1 MNMNQD
7 DMNEDQRMRLRE
19 FEAKESKLK
28 EEKEKIR
35 KSLESELKKL
45 KSDINDICTKFD
57 DRLFILFRRR
67 LEYEYRIYE
76 QELYIIR
83 LTLSMLMEQQNNAK
97 AYNLQI
103 LLRELYNK
111 NEQLKFQRQRL
122 EETKLHIDEEKE
134 KREIAYRDAIDNKK
148 FNRLVLH
155 YSAIFPETEDKKNK
169 DNEAYLKDSKY
180 SLILCKLDP
189 FYENDKFDVKAIH
202 QEVFDNYLTEIEK
215 KLKDDD
221 EADKEKS
228 KNLFLKKFE
237 AKKAF
242 EISKKDQNDIQTYIV
257 SIEKIQQSAE
267 EDMKKKFIKSLI
279 IRERLAKAI
288 SNIEIQIRFNQGQ
301 VELQHDDPIPRLA
314 DAILIRKAIIDN
326 QNHKIQDKGNEKIE
340 KKKEIT
346 ETNYKVADLKY
357 KIELCKLEIRDIEA
371 KTNEVKR
378 LKVKKE
384 MQAALSKKD
393 PQLSQAELNKLNI
406 QMNKIKDAT
415 DKRIQIY
422 LKKEEKVKRE
432 KDYLIRE
439 NKQLNE
445 QGHALRVPFLPR
457 FLTV

>member
-1 MNMNQD
+1 MNGNVD
-7 DMNEDQRMRLRE
+7 DMTEDQRMRLRE
-19 FEAKESKLK
+19 FEAKETKLK

-45 KSDINDICTKFD
+45 KSDINDICSKFD

-67 LEYEYRIYE
+67 LEYEHRIFE

-83 LTLSMLMEQQNNAK
+83 LTLSILMEQQNNAK
-97 AYNLQI
+97 AYNLEI
-103 LLRELYNK
+103 MLRNLYTK
-111 NEQLKFQRQRL
+111 NEQLKLQRARL
-122 EETKLHIDEEKE
+122 DETKTRIDEEKE
-134 KREIAYRDAIDNKK
+134 RREVNYKDAIKHNK
-148 FNRLVLH
+148 LVLH
-155 YSAIFPETEDKKNK
+155 YTAIFPETEDKKNK

-189 FYENDKFDVKAIH
+189 FYENDKVDVKGIH
-202 QEVFDNYLTEIEK
+202 QEVFENYLPEIEK
-215 KLKDDD
+215 KLKDEE
-221 EADKEKS
+221 EAEKDKNKA
-228 KNLFLKKFE
+228 LFLKKFE
-237 AKKAF
+237 AKKALD
-242 EISKKDQNDIQTYIV
+242 ISKKDQNDIQAYIY
-257 SIEKIQQSAE
+257 SIEKIQQNTE
-267 EDMKKKFIKSLI
+267 EDMKKRFIKSLI

-288 SNIEIQIRFNQGQ
+288 SNIEIQVRFNQGQ

-314 DAILIRKAIIDN
+314 DAILIRKALIDDQN
-326 QNHKIQDKGNEKIE
+326 QKIQNKGNEKIE

-357 KIELCKLEIRDIEA
+357 KIELCRLEIRDIDA

-393 PQLSQAELNKLNI
+393 PQLSQAELGKLNE
-406 QMNKIKDAT
+406 QVKKIKDAT
-415 DKRIQIY
+415 EKRVQIY

-445 QGHALRVPFLPR
+445 QGHALRVKYLIY
-457 FLTV
+457 L